1 MVTKLT
7 AQKKLVDMTPTWYT
21 TFQVIKGPL
30 GGGKR
35 RNGGGG
41 AGGTCFSGGTEGD
54 QSSPKGCLGGG
65 RLYQTDC
72 KLTVNKGGIARVLQ
86 SLLGESGKSYSD
98 TTKIV
103 RSTLPPPRDDKV

>member
-1 MVTKLT
+1 
-7 AQKKLVDMTPTWYT
+7 MTPTWYT

-41 AGGTCFSGGTEGD
+41 GQGAHVFQEE
-54 QSSPKGCLGGG
+54 QKGISRRRKDVWGG
-65 RLYQTDC
+65 RPLYQTDC
-72 KLTVNKGGIARVLQ
+72 KLTANKGGIARVLQ

-103 RSTLPPPRDDKV
+103 RSTPPPPRDDKVRPAPGKLSS

>member
-41 AGGTCFSGGTEGD
+41 QGADVFQEE
-54 QSSPKGCLGGG
+54 QKGISRRRKDVWWGA
-65 RLYQTDC
+65 
-72 KLTVNKGGIARVLQ
+72 TVSN
-86 SLLGESGKSYSD
+86 
-98 TTKIV
+98 
-103 RSTLPPPRDDKV
+103 